1 MNPDRTEYFRK
12 KLEALVAELDAELD
26 GETKDSEKIVELD
39 SSIGRL
45 SRMDAMQSQQMALE
59 LRRRKEQQLMRVQ
72 NALKRGD
79 RGTYGVCGKCRVPMP
94 EVVRN
99 ELKLRTGLPTSARIS
114 PLARSRSSD
123 RNSSGAIPRQEKCS
137 PPAPPT

>member
-94 EVVRN
+94 EERLEIQPEAVLCVR
-99 ELKLRTGLPTSARIS
+99 
-114 PLARSRSSD
+114 
-123 RNSSGAIPRQEKCS
+123 CS
-137 PPAPPT
+137 E